1 MKIKA
6 AIFDMDGTLVNSLI
20 LWDVM
25 WSSFGERFCNDSN
38 FRPTAEDDKKVR
50 TMILSDA
57 MDLIH
62 ERYGLASGGAELLR
76 LANDTIA
83 DFYRNSVEMKAGAKE
98 FLDHCLAQGVR
109 MCIASATAPDLIAL
123 AMEHCGLGKY
133 FLKVFSCGD
142 IGKGKEEPDI
152 FLMARDF
159 LGKKTEDTW
168 LFEDSLVAI
177 RTASAIGMPTVGI
190 YDACN
195 FGQDEMKKIA
205 NFYVGEGETLM
216 KLVP

>member
-25 WSSFGERFCNDSN
+25 WSFFGERFLNDKN
-38 FRPTAEDDKKVR
+38 FRPAAEDDKKVR

-83 DFYRNSVEMKAGAKE
+83 DFYRNRVEMKPGAKE

-109 MCIASATAPDLIAL
+109 MCIASATAPDMIAL
-123 AMEHCGLGKY
+123 AMEHCGLEKY

-159 LGKKTEDTW
+159 LGTKTEETW
-168 LFEDSLVAI
+168 VFEDSLAAI

-190 YDACN
+190 FDACN
-195 FGQDEMKKIA
+195 FGQDEIRA
-205 NFYVGEGETLM
+205 LASVYVGEDETLM